1 MSDKQ
6 RNALLQA
13 QAWLERQAAIAS
25 GQADDIPDEGYADMF
40 NAVLALVE
48 DALEEPT
55 GWQPIEVHP
64 EKPMT
69 VFFYST
75 TAIWFDQA
83 GVEHGKNGGPCF
95 EEQPYR
101 DERYEVGYWNGFAFC
116 YLGTGHEVFEFPHDE
131 DDPRKPTHWMRAS
144 PPTPQGEG

>member
-25 GQADDIPDEGYADMF
+25 GQADDIPDEDYADMF

-55 GWQPIEVHP
+55 GWQPIETAPKDGAVLLYFANRTWHDSDGKLVSFGDVRDAA
-64 EKPMT
+64 EKT
-69 VFFYST
+69 
-75 TAIWFDQA
+75 
-83 GVEHGKNGGPCF
+83 
-95 EEQPYR
+95 
-101 DERYEVGYWNGFAFC
+101 EVGFC
-116 YLGTGHEVFEFPHDE
+116 LDGRICESGTGHDVFEPFRDE
-131 DDPRKPTHWMRAS
+131 DNFPTHWMPL
-144 PPTPQGEG
+144 PPAPQGEG